1 MNVIVIF
8 MLIGLGPL
16 LIAVLVQRQAVR
28 RARGVIKRRD
38 AVIFSLA
45 RLTESR
51 EDSTGKH
58 LDRIRAFV
66 EVLAKELSSKYP
78 QIDGDVIALLGSAS
92 SLHDIGK
99 VGIPD
104 AVLLKPGPLTS
115 EERAII
121 EQHPI
126 IGGDCLS
133 AIKQCLGEDDF
144 IKIACE
150 IAVAHHECWDGSG
163 YPFGL
168 TGDQIPLP
176 ARIVAVADVYD
187 ALTTARVYKEAKKH
201 DEAREIIIDAA
212 GTMFDPEVVDA
223 FRAREK
229 EFAALCL
236 PAARQREAEFRDPT
250 DETIGARPEPALVP
264 AHSN

>member
-1 MNVIVIF
+1 MDIIVIF
-8 MLIGLGPL
+8 MLVGLGPL
-16 LIAVLVQRQAVR
+16 LIAVLVQRQTVR
-28 RARGVIKRRD
+28 RTRDLNKRRD

-45 RLTESR
+45 KLTESR
-51 EDSTGKH
+51 EDGTGEH

-66 EVLAKELSSKYP
+66 EVLAKELSRKYP

-104 AVLLKPGPLTS
+104 AVLLKPGSLSS
-115 EERAII
+115 EERTII

-133 AIKQCLGEDDF
+133 AIKQCPGEDDF

-150 IAVAHHECWDGSG
+150 IALAHHECWDGCG

-201 DEAREIIIDAA
+201 DQAREIIINAA
-212 GTMFDPEVVDA
+212 GTMFDPEVVEA
-223 FRAREK
+223 FRARESL
-229 EFAALCL
+229 FAAICS
-236 PAARQREAEFRDPT
+236 PATPQRAAESHDPT
-250 DETIGARPEPALVP
+250 DETAKARPEPALLP
-264 AHSN
+264 AHGN